1 MVKLRKKMHFHLPNN
16 LALLYLNK
24 SYTNIFITLADMKRR
39 VIIGKS
45 SGSSA
50 GIPRSKRRKI
60 VPQAV
65 ENIFVGLSRYLKLYN
80 IKKVIVI
87 LKIKMNVLFHY
98 LIKEL
103 TYYNV
108 KIRGFVVRRP
118 IAFNGTRG
126 RKLRRR

>member
-1 MVKLRKKMHFHLPNN
+1 MVKLRKKMHFNLPNN

-24 SYTNIFITLADMKRR
+24 SYTNIFITLADMNRR

-45 SGSSA
+45 SGSST
-50 GIPRSKRRKI
+50 GIPRSKRRKT

-65 ENIFVGLSRYLKLYN
+65 ENIFVGLSRYLKLYD
-80 IKKVIVI
+80 ITKVIII

-103 TYYNV
+103 TYYM
-108 KIRGFVVRRP
+108 
-118 IAFNGTRG
+118 
-126 RKLRRR
+126 LRSAVL